1 MCHVSQRRTQPLHPS
16 PAPAWRSDGAR
27 DGDRRPAVD
36 VILAA
41 LERNGPTTSGSIDA
55 PLEVATPGAM
65 IGFATEADGRAALV
79 RAGRDL

>member
-1 MCHVSQRRTQPLHPS
+1 M
-16 PAPAWRSDGAR
+16 
-27 DGDRRPAVD
+27 D